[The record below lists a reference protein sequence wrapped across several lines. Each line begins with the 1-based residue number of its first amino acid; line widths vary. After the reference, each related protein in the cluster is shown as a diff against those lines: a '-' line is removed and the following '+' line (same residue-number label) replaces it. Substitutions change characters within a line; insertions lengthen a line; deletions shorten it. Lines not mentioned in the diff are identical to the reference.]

1 MASKYAAG
9 VQGARGLAGMF
20 RGQGA
25 GGAGIG
31 ERRGMGP
38 ALPSRSCERTE
49 DGESRVGLPGPDR
62 KRELA
67 STGMVIQKGATAAE
81 QAAQIDAWIEELSL
95 DEKVYMLSGHG
106 FLAHRGDGEGRYCEI
121 LYPIGAGNARL
132 GIPHLLFNDGPR
144 GIAKGRSTCF
154 PVPMA
159 RGASFDVELEGRI
172 GEAIGRELRAHGGNL
187 FGGVCINLLR
197 HPAWGRAQ
205 ETYGED
211 PFLLGEMGA
220 ALTRGVQRHNVVAT
234 PKHFAANSMENARFH
249 IDVRMDERTLR
260 EVYLPHFKRCIDAG
274 AGAVMSAYNRLNGAY
289 CGHNHDLLT
298 RILKDEWAF
307 DGFVYSDFILGC
319 RGVDALAAGL
329 DVEAPDT
336 FRFGEPLAEG
346 VRTGA
351 VSSERLDDAVRRV
364 LRSLL
369 RVLTAPDPESYPPE
383 VIACTAHV
391 ALAREAAEK
400 SVVLLQ
406 NRGVLPF
413 ESGSLRRLLV
423 VGHLADLENLGDH
436 GSSRVYPPHA
446 APPLAGLR
454 AGAPE
459 HCEVVFDTGEDLEKT
474 RQLAA
479 AADAVIVLAGYTHE
493 DEGEYIPEV
502 STGESAVP
510 IASIGGDR
518 LDLTLGKG
526 QEALILAV
534 SEANPKTVVA
544 VMAGSAVVVEAWR
557 ERAGAILLLWY
568 PGMEGGRALADIVFG
583 RVNPSGRLPFSM
595 PRRPEDLPFFDRD
608 AFSITYDLWHGY
620 TKLERD
626 GTAPAFPFGFGLA
639 YTEFGYANPKVEVGA
654 EVEIEVE
661 ADRAGEALRVW
672 ADVSNQG
679 MREGTAVLQIYAG
692 PNPSCAEHPAK
703 RLCGFTRVRLEP
715 GEARRVAIEVPL
727 RDLAF
732 YDATAGRWRVEAGQS
747 IFVGGS
753 SANEDLVVVEVDIGP
768 REWPV

>member
-1 MASKYAAG
+1 
-9 VQGARGLAGMF
+9 
-20 RGQGA
+20 
-25 GGAGIG
+25 
-31 ERRGMGP
+31 MG
-38 ALPSRSCERTE
+38 
-49 DGESRVGLPGPDR
+49 
-62 KRELA
+62 
-67 STGMVIQKGATAAE
+67 IQKGATAAE

-172 GEAIGRELRAHGGNL
+172 GDAIGRELRAHGGNL

-211 PFLLGEMGA
+211 PFLLGQMGA
-220 ALTRGVQRHNVVAT
+220 ALTRGVQHHNVVAT

-274 AGAVMSAYNRLNGAY
+274 AGAVMSAYNRLNGTY

-319 RGVDALAAGL
+319 RGTDALAAGL

-336 FRFGEPLAEG
+336 FRFGEHLAES

-351 VSSERLDDAVRRV
+351 VSSERLDDGVRRV

-369 RVLTAPDPESYPPE
+369 RILAAPDPESYPPE

-406 NRGVLPF
+406 NRDVLPLA
-413 ESGSLRRLLV
+413 SGSLKRLLV
-423 VGHLADLENLGDH
+423 VGRLADLGNLGDH
-436 GSSRVYPPHA
+436 GSSRVYPPKTVSA
-446 APPLAGLR
+446 LEGLR

-459 HCEVVFDTGEDLEKT
+459 GCQVVHDDGEDLQRT
-474 RQLAA
+474 HDRALG
-479 AADAVIVLAGYTHE
+479 ADAVIVLAGYTHE
-493 DEGEYIPEV
+493 DEGEYIPEIPSGES
-502 STGESAVP
+502 STGPVTA
-510 IASIGGDR
+510 IGGDR
-518 LDLTLGKG
+518 LDLTLGKE

-544 VMAGSAVVVEAWR
+544 VMAGSAVVVEAWG
-557 ERAGAILLLWY
+557 ESVGAIVLLWY
-568 PGMEGGRALADIVFG
+568 PGMEGGHALADIVFG

-608 AFSITYDLWHGY
+608 AASITYDLWHGY
-620 TKLERD
+620 TKLDRD
-626 GTAPAFPFGFGLA
+626 SIHPAFPFGFGLT
-639 YTEFGYANPKVEVGA
+639 YTEFAYGNPG
-654 EVEIEVE
+654 VEIG
-661 ADRAGEALRVW
+661 DSGESLRVW
-672 ADVSNQG
+672 ADVSNRG
-679 MREGTAVLQIYAG
+679 LRPGATVLQVYAG
-692 PNPSCAEHPAK
+692 PNPPSPEHPAK
-703 RLCGFTRVRLEP
+703 RLCGFSRVELKP
-715 GEARRVAIEVPL
+715 GETRRVVIDVLL

-732 YDATAGRWRVEAGQS
+732 YDTKVGCWRLQPGQS
-747 IFVGGS
+747 IFVGDS
-753 SANEDLVVVEVDIGP
+753 SADHALEGVSVELEP
-768 REWPV
+768 REWAV

>member
-1 MASKYAAG
+1 
-9 VQGARGLAGMF
+9 
-20 RGQGA
+20 
-25 GGAGIG
+25 
-31 ERRGMGP
+31 
-38 ALPSRSCERTE
+38 
-49 DGESRVGLPGPDR
+49 
-62 KRELA
+62 
-67 STGMVIQKGATAAE
+67 MVVQKGATAAE

-159 RGASFDVELEGRI
+159 RGASFDVELEQRI
-172 GEAIGRELRAHGGNL
+172 GDAIGRELRAHGGNL

-220 ALTRGVQRHNVVAT
+220 ALTRGVQHHNVVAT

-249 IDVRMDERTLR
+249 VDVRMDERTLR

-274 AGAVMSAYNRLNGAY
+274 AGAVMSAYNRLNGTY

-336 FRFGEPLAEG
+336 FRFGEHLAES

-351 VSSERLDDAVRRV
+351 VSSTRLDDGVRRV
-364 LRSLL
+364 LRSLV
-369 RVLTAPDPESYPPE
+369 RVLAAPDPESYPPE
-383 VIACTAHV
+383 LIACPAHV

-406 NRGVLPF
+406 NRDVLPLA
-413 ESGSLRRLLV
+413 SGSLKRLLV
-423 VGHLADLENLGDH
+423 VGRLADLGNLGDY
-436 GSSRVYPPHA
+436 GSSRVYPPQA
-446 APPLAGLR
+446 VSALEGLR
-454 AGAPE
+454 AGAPQG
-459 HCEVVFDTGEDLEKT
+459 CQVVHDDGEDLQRT
-474 RQLAA
+474 HDLAQV
-479 AADAVIVLAGYTHE
+479 ADAVIVLAGYTHQ
-493 DEGEYIPEV
+493 DEGEYIPEIASGES
-502 STGESAVP
+502 STGPV
-510 IASIGGDR
+510 ASIGGDR
-518 LDLTLGKG
+518 LDLTLGKE

-534 SEANPKTVVA
+534 AEANPKTVVA
-544 VMAGSAVVVEAWR
+544 VMAGSAVLLEAWR
-557 ERAGAILLLWY
+557 ESAGAIVLLWY
-568 PGMEGGRALADIVFG
+568 PGMEGGHALADIVFG

-608 AFSITYDLWHGY
+608 AISITYDLWHGY
-620 TKLERD
+620 TKFDRD
-626 GTAPAFPFGFGLA
+626 GTDPAFPFGFGLA
-639 YTEFGYANPKVEVGA
+639 YTEFAYGNPGVELGA
-654 EVEIEVE
+654 S
-661 ADRAGEALRVW
+661 GEALRVW
-672 ADVSNQG
+672 ADVSNLG
-679 MREGTAVLQIYAG
+679 VRPGATVLQVYAG
-692 PNPSCAEHPAK
+692 PNPPSPEHPAK
-703 RLCGFTRVRLEP
+703 RLCGFSRVELKA
-715 GEARRVAIEVPL
+715 GETRRVVIDVLL

-732 YDATAGRWRVEAGQS
+732 YDTKAGTWRLQAGQS
-747 IFVGGS
+747 IFVGDS
-753 SANEDLVVVEVDIGP
+753 SADHSLKEVSVELEP
-768 REWPV
+768 REWAV

>member
-1 MASKYAAG
+1 
-9 VQGARGLAGMF
+9 
-20 RGQGA
+20 
-25 GGAGIG
+25 
-31 ERRGMGP
+31 
-38 ALPSRSCERTE
+38 
-49 DGESRVGLPGPDR
+49 
-62 KRELA
+62 
-67 STGMVIQKGATAAE
+67 MVIQKGATAAE

-121 LYPIGAGNARL
+121 LYAIGAGNARL
-132 GIPHLLFNDGPR
+132 GIPHLLFSDGPR

-159 RGASFDVELEGRI
+159 RGASFDVELERRI
-172 GEAIGRELRAHGGNL
+172 GDAIGRELRAHGGNL

-220 ALTRGVQRHNVVAT
+220 ALTRGVQHHNVVAT

-249 IDVRMDERTLR
+249 IDVRMDERALR

-289 CGHNHDLLT
+289 CGHSHDLLT
-298 RILKDEWAF
+298 RILKDEWGF

-336 FRFGEPLAEG
+336 FRFGEHLAES

-351 VSSERLDDAVRRV
+351 VSSTRLDDGVRRV

-369 RVLTAPDPESYPPE
+369 RVLAAPDPESYPPE
-383 VIACTAHV
+383 LIACTAHV

-406 NRGVLPF
+406 NRDVLPLA
-413 ESGSLRRLLV
+413 SGSLKRLLV
-423 VGHLADLENLGDH
+423 VGRLADLGNLGDH

-446 APPLAGLR
+446 VSALEGLR
-454 AGAPE
+454 AGAPQG
-459 HCEVVFDTGEDLEKT
+459 CQVVHDDGEDLQRT
-474 RQLAA
+474 HDLAQG
-479 AADAVIVLAGYTHE
+479 ADAVIVLAGYTHE
-493 DEGEYIPEV
+493 DEGEYIPEIASGES
-502 STGESAVP
+502 STGPVA
-510 IASIGGDR
+510 AIGGDR
-518 LDLTLGKG
+518 LDLTLGKE
-526 QEALILAV
+526 QEALILAA

-568 PGMEGGRALADIVFG
+568 PGMEGGHALADIVFG
-583 RVNPSGRLPFSM
+583 GVNPSGRLPFSM
-595 PRRPEDLPFFDRD
+595 PRHPEDLPFFDRD

-626 GTAPAFPFGFGLA
+626 GTDPAFPFGFGLA
-639 YTEFGYANPKVEVGA
+639 YTEFGYANPEVAVE
-654 EVEIEVE
+654 
-661 ADRAGEALRVW
+661 RAGEALRVW

-679 MREGTAVLQIYAG
+679 MREGTTVLQIYAG
-692 PNPSCAEHPAK
+692 PNPPCTEHPAK

-727 RDLAF
+727 RNLAF
-732 YDATAGRWRVEAGQS
+732 YDAAAGCWRVEAGQS

-753 SANEDLVVVEVDIGP
+753 SANEDLVVVEVDIEP